1 MTASTTGTA
10 AVVGLGAAGAGLARR
25 LAAAGIRTI
34 GVEPDAAAAAR
45 TRRALPAGA
54 EVTAD
59 LSAVAAA
66 DVILEAVPEPEPAK
80 REVLAAISRHRRAGA
95 PVVTTALTT
104 PAAELADAAG
114 GELLALRFA
123 RADRL
128 DAAELARAPHT
139 SDEAAASVAA
149 LLDRAGVR
157 THTVP
162 DVPGSLAP
170 RLLFGFLNQAAWM
183 RHDGYADRDS
193 LDTAVRLGCGWAE
206 GPLEILDA
214 IGHRTAGDI
223 LRGLHRRLGDRFTP
237 APLGTDTADTTN
249 TAGATARPPEGGAGE
264 PADSGG
270 TVAVIG
276 SGTMATGIAEVFLRA
291 GYRTVLVARTER
303 KAVDA
308 REAVEFGLLR
318 AGADEERLAESL
330 GRWTGTTDLTAAAGA
345 EVVVEAVVEDLGVK
359 RDLFARLGALCA
371 PGTLLATTTS
381 SLSVRDCA
389 AASGRPEDV
398 LGLHFFNPA
407 PAIELVELVRG
418 EHTGEAALARARAV
432 LARLGRTGVECADRT
447 GFIVNALL
455 FPYLNDALAA
465 LRHPSVTPAL
475 LDSVMKSVGGQPVG
489 PTRLLDVVGADV
501 ALEVQRRLYEDSGRP
516 GLAPAGLLR
525 NLVDHGFLGRKTSG
539 RGVRAFLADEA
550 RTGTV

>member
-34 GVEPDAAAAAR
+34 GVEPDAEAAAR
-45 TRRALPAGA
+45 ARRTGV

-66 DVILEAVPEPEPAK
+66 DVVLEAVPEPEPGK
-80 REVLAAISRHRRAGA
+80 REVLAAIARHRRTGA

-104 PAAELADAAG
+104 PAAELADVAG

-149 LLDRAGVR
+149 LLDRAGVT
-157 THTVP
+157 THAVP

-214 IGHRTAGDI
+214 VGHRTAGDI
-223 LRGLHRRLGDRFTP
+223 LRGLHRRLGDRFAP
-237 APLGTDTADTTN
+237 APPGTDP
-249 TAGATARPPEGGAGE
+249 AGATARPPAGGAGG
-264 PADSGG
+264 PADPTG

-303 KAVDA
+303 KAADA

-318 AGADEERLAESL
+318 AGADEERLAEHL
-330 GRWTGTTDLTAAAGA
+330 GRWTGTIDLTAVAGA
-345 EVVVEAVVEDLGVK
+345 GIVVEAVVEDLGVK
-359 RDLFARLGALCA
+359 RDLFARLGTLCA

-407 PAIELVELVRG
+407 PAMELVELVRG
-418 EHTGEAALARARAV
+418 EHTGEAAVARARAV
-432 LARLGRTGVECADRT
+432 LARLGKAGVECGDRT

-501 ALEVQRRLYEDSGRP
+501 ALEVQHRLYEDSGRP
-516 GLAPAGLLR
+516 ELAPADLLR

-539 RGVRAFLADEA
+539 RGVRAFLAHEA
-550 RTGTV
+550 RTAAV

>member
-25 LAAAGIRTI
+25 LAAAGIRVI
-34 GVEPDAAAAAR
+34 GVEPDAGAADRA
-45 TRRALPAGA
+45 RRALPAGA

-59 LSAVAAA
+59 VAAVAAA
-66 DVILEAVPEPEPAK
+66 DVILEAVPEPEPVK
-80 REVLAAISRHRRAGA
+80 REALAAIARHRRAGA

-139 SDEAAASVAA
+139 SDGAAARVAA

-157 THTVP
+157 THAVP

-170 RLLFGFLNQAAWM
+170 RLLFGFLNQAAWL
-183 RHDGYADRDS
+183 RHDGHADRGS

-223 LRGLHRRLGDRFTP
+223 LRGLHRRLGDRFAP
-237 APLGTDTADTTN
+237 APLGPDP
-249 TAGATARPPEGGAGE
+249 AGGTARPATGGAE
-264 PADSGG
+264 APADTAG

-291 GYRTVLVARTER
+291 GYRTLLVARTER
-303 KAVDA
+303 KAADA

-318 AGADEERLAESL
+318 AGADEERLAEAL
-330 GRWTGTTDLTAAAGA
+330 GRWSGTTDLTAVAGA
-345 EVVVEAVVEDLGVK
+345 DLVVEAVVEDLGVK
-359 RDLFARLGALCA
+359 RELFARLGALCA

-381 SLSVRDCA
+381 SLPVRDCA

-407 PAIELVELVRG
+407 PAMDLVELVRG
-418 EHTGEAALARARAV
+418 ERTGEAALARARAV
-432 LARLGRTGVECADRT
+432 LARLGKVGVECADRT

-465 LRHPSVTPAL
+465 LRHPGVEPAL

-501 ALEVQRRLYEDSGRP
+501 ALEVQHRLHEDSGRP
-516 GLAPAGLLR
+516 ELAPVDLLR
-525 NLVDHGFLGRKTSG
+525 SLVDHGFLGRKTSG
-539 RGVRAFLADEA
+539 RGVRAFLAHEA
-550 RTGTV
+550 RTGAA

>member
-1 MTASTTGTA
+1 MTASTTGTV

-25 LAAAGIRTI
+25 LAAAGIRVL
-34 GVEPDAAAAAR
+34 GVEPDAAAAGRAR
-45 TRRALPAGA
+45 RDLPAGA
-54 EVTAD
+54 DVTAD
-59 LSAVAAA
+59 LAAVAAA
-66 DVILEAVPEPEPAK
+66 DVILEAVPEPGPVK
-80 REVLAAISRHRRAGA
+80 REALTAIARHRRAGV

-104 PAAELADAAG
+104 PAAELEDAAG

-139 SDEAAASVAA
+139 SDGAVQVVTA

-157 THTVP
+157 AHTVP
-162 DVPGSLAP
+162 DLPGSLAP
-170 RLLFGFLNQAAWM
+170 RLLFGLLNQAAWM

-206 GPLEILDA
+206 GPLEVLDA

-223 LRGLHRRLGDRFTP
+223 LRGLHRRLGDRFAP
-237 APLGTDTADTTN
+237 APLGTDTADT
-249 TAGATARPPEGGAGE
+249 AGATARTPAGGAGE
-264 PADSGG
+264 PEDSGG

-303 KAVDA
+303 KAADA

-318 AGADEERLAESL
+318 SGADEERLAGNL
-330 GRWTGTTDLTAAAGA
+330 GRWTGTTDLAAVAGA
-345 EVVVEAVVEDLGVK
+345 DLVVEAVVEDLGVK
-359 RDLFARLGALCA
+359 RELFARLGALCA

-381 SLSVRDCA
+381 SLPVRDCA

-407 PAIELVELVRG
+407 PAMDLVEVVRG
-418 EHTGEAALARARAV
+418 EHTGEAAAARARAV
-432 LARLGRTGVECADRT
+432 LARLGKVGVECADRT

-465 LRHPSVTPAL
+465 LRLPGVEPAL

-501 ALEVQRRLYEDSGRP
+501 ALEVQRRLHQDSGRP
-516 GLAPAGLLR
+516 ELAPAGLLR
-525 NLVDHGFLGRKTSG
+525 DLVDHGFLGRKTSG

-550 RTGTV
+550 RTGAA

>member
-34 GVEPDAAAAAR
+34 GVEPDAEAAAR
-45 TRRALPAGA
+45 ARRTGV

-66 DVILEAVPEPEPAK
+66 DVVLEAVPEPGPGK
-80 REVLAAISRHRRAGA
+80 REVLAAIAGHRRAGA

-128 DAAELARAPHT
+128 DAAELARAPRT
-139 SDEAAASVAA
+139 SDEAAATVAA

-157 THTVP
+157 THAVP

-183 RHDGYADRDS
+183 RHDGYADQES

-223 LRGLHRRLGDRFTP
+223 LRGLHRRLGDRFAP
-237 APLGTDTADTTN
+237 APLGTETGPDTA
-249 TAGATARPPEGGAGE
+249 GSTARPPAGGAGE
-264 PADSGG
+264 PADSTG

-303 KAVDA
+303 KAADA

-318 AGADEERLAESL
+318 AGADEERLAGHL
-330 GRWTGTTDLTAAAGA
+330 GRWTGTTDLTTVADAG
-345 EVVVEAVVEDLGVK
+345 VVVEAVVEDLGVK
-359 RDLFARLGALCA
+359 RDLFARLGTLCA

-407 PAIELVELVRG
+407 PAMELVELVRG
-418 EHTGEAALARARAV
+418 EHTGEAAVARARAV
-432 LARLGRTGVECADRT
+432 LARLGKAGVECADRP

-455 FPYLNDALAA
+455 FPCLNDALAA

-501 ALEVQRRLYEDSGRP
+501 ALEVQRRLYADSGRP
-516 GLAPAGLLR
+516 ELAPAELLR
-525 NLVDHGFLGRKTSG
+525 DLVDHGFLGRKTSG

-550 RTGTV
+550 RTAAV